1 MILSTQQKT
10 IRKYSINVSNV
21 KISLDEFILLKIKI
35 PNE

>member
-10 IRKYSINVSNV
+10 IRKYSINVSNLR
-21 KISLDEFILLKIKI
+21 ISLDEFILLKIKI